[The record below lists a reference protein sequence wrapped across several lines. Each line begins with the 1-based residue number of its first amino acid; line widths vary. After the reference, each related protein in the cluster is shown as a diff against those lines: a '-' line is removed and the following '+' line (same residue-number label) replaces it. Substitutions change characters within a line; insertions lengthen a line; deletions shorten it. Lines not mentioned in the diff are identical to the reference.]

1 VAQTFSCPSCG
12 ATLEYD
18 GKGRTAKCQFCGTVA
33 QVPQEFWQSVER
45 AQTME
50 QWKKWIVLFLVVTVV
65 IPTCLGI
72 VGTVLGIGGGILG
85 ALAPFIL
92 SLF

>member
-1 VAQTFSCPSCG
+1 MAPTFSCPSCG
-12 ATLEYD
+12 AGLEHA
-18 GKGRTAKCQFCGTVA
+18 GKGRTAKCPYCGTVA
-33 QVPQEFWQSVER
+33 QVPQDLWQPVEQ
-45 AQTME
+45 AQATGH
-50 QWKKWIVLFLVVTVV
+50 WKKWIAIFLLVTVV